1 MSHWRRRQYRSSSG
15 VGVGGATLKFK
26 FKFQI
31 QIQLKTYFLVKTER
45 VILSATTLE
54 TFRVI
59 KTFRRGGAIVCR
71 GSPMRCVRRNFL
83 EVQNVLR
90 MNFLEFLSAP
100 PFYFRIVKRFD
111 PSKTVFNNFIANS
124 LQ

>member
-1 MSHWRRRQYRSSSG
+1 MPKLQHFAIAQEIHSTAQ
-15 VGVGGATLKFK
+15 FK

-31 QIQLKTYFLVKTER
+31 QIQLKTYFLVKSER

-71 GSPMRCVRRNFL
+71 GAPHA
-83 EVQNVLR
+83 LR
-90 MNFLEFLSAP
+90 AAERFGGAERSVDEFLSAP

-111 PSKTVFNNFIANS
+111 P
-124 LQ
+124 